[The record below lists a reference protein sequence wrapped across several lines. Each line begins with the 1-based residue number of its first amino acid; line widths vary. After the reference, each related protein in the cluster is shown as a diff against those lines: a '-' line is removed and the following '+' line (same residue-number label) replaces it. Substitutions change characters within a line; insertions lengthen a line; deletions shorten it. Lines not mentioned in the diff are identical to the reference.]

1 MNTVEIIDG
10 GVTTPHGFKAAGVH
24 SGVKYRS
31 LDLGLLYSYVPA
43 TACVG
48 YTSNNVKAAPVQVMM
63 AENSPKL
70 SAVVV
75 NSGNANALTGHRG
88 IEDAITMKESVAAEL
103 NLDPKEVGVMSTG
116 LIGRFMDMHKIKYGI
131 NKAAKQLDVGRE
143 ADDRLAEAIM
153 TTDTVK
159 KECAV
164 RVRLSDGTLAY
175 IGAVSKGSGMI
186 EPHLKVLHGTTLSL
200 VTTDANV
207 SLGFREKWQEIL
219 DDTMNMVSVDG
230 DQSTNDTCIFLANG
244 LSGGAYADEDP
255 EFISALQFVMK
266 RIARSIA
273 MDGEGASKLIEVQ
286 VNGAESKEDARVVV
300 KAIINSPLVKTAIFG
315 SDPNYGRIMMALGES
330 GAKFDIER
338 CRLIIKGGEM
348 EVPILEGGSP
358 VFQEE
363 RSVEVV
369 RMAMDNKEV
378 KIILNLAVGDHSATG
393 WGCDLTYDYVRIN
406 AEYST

>member
-1 MNTVEIIDG
+1 MVEIIDG

-31 LDLGLLYSYVPA
+31 LDLGLLYSEVPA

-48 YTSNNVKAAPVQVMM
+48 YTSNNVKAAPIQVMM
-63 AENSPKL
+63 QENSPVL

-75 NSGNANALTGHRG
+75 NSGNANALTGRRG
-88 IEDAITMKESVAAEL
+88 IEDAISMKEAVAAEL
-103 NLDPKEVGVMSTG
+103 NLDSKEVGVMSTG

-131 NKAAKQLDVGRE
+131 SKASKQLESGRE
-143 ADDRLAEAIM
+143 ADDHLAEAIM

-175 IGAVSKGSGMI
+175 IGAICKGSGMI

-200 VTTDANV
+200 ITTDANLSV
-207 SLGFREKWQEIL
+207 AFREKWQEIL
-219 DDTMNMVSVDG
+219 DDTMNMVSIDG
-230 DQSTNDTCIFLANG
+230 DQSTNDTSIFLANG
-244 LSGGAYADEDP
+244 LAGGACADDDP
-255 EFISALQFVMK
+255 EFISALHFVMK
-266 RIARSIA
+266 RIARTVA
-273 MDGEGASKLIEVQ
+273 MDGEGASKLIEVE
-286 VNGAESKEDARVVV
+286 VNGAKSKEEARTVV
-300 KAIINSPLVKTAIFG
+300 KAVINSPLVKTAIFG
-315 SDPNYGRIMMALGES
+315 SDPNYGRIMMALGKS
-330 GAKFDIER
+330 GAEFDIER

-348 EVPILEGGSP
+348 EVPILEGGAP

-378 KIILNLAVGDHSATG
+378 KIILDLAVGDCSATG